1 MYNIENNRK
10 GEEMHRHP
18 VGSALIEFFM
28 MKTGE
33 GSILLRN
40 HLKRVIQRISLALSP
55 ESCYDANGLQCL
67 ERAPL
72 HDISSDAGI
81 SHIPQ
86 RERFQALYAFPSFF
100 KVPGSSVLPF
110 RMKIKIFTLIEL
122 LIVVAIIAILAGML
136 LPALNKARATAQSA
150 FCLNNLKQFGV
161 ALGSYSGDY
170 AGNLCDAYTEIL
182 NGEPGKTR
190 KGFHIILAPYLGAN
204 HIAVDFNAITG
215 AAEPRTYKSFVCPS
229 HRAVSALGES
239 EIFSV
244 SGWYLSYVAN
254 ATYNNNTKTGLFTV
268 PDYGWKLCGFSK
280 LKQPSRVYALAD
292 GNVKNRRLSAP
303 YVGGDIYNSGGI
315 ADAFVLSRKLPQR
328 HSNGG
333 NMLYLDFHAE
343 RTVIKAPVKFW
354 NLGSSHPLFGLEQL

>member
-1 MYNIENNRK
+1 MR
-10 GEEMHRHP
+10 RHP
-18 VGSALIEFFM
+18 AYFALIEFLM
-28 MKTGE
+28 MKTDKR
-33 GSILLRN
+33 SISLCE
-40 HLKRVIQRISLALSP
+40 HLKRVIHRTALNLSSKSCHSVMLRGAVSAEDAVSPVPVSSSSLRLLNCSDVELLKCFSP
-55 ESCYDANGLQCL
+55 PCF
-67 ERAPL
+67 R
-72 HDISSDAGI
+72 
-81 SHIPQ
+81 
-86 RERFQALYAFPSFF
+86 
-100 KVPGSSVLPF
+100 VPCSSVLTS
-110 RMKIKIFTLIEL
+110 RVKTRIFTLIEL
-122 LIVVAIIAILAGML
+122 LIVVAMIAILAGML

-190 KGFHIILAPYLGAN
+190 KGFHIILAPYLGAD
-204 HIAVDFNAITG
+204 HVTVDFNVITG

-229 HRAVSALGES
+229 HHAIPALGES

-254 ATYNNNTKTGLFTV
+254 TTYNNNTKNGLFTV

-292 GNVKNRRLSAP
+292 GNVKNRRTSIP
-303 YVGGDIYNSGGI
+303 YAGGDIYNSGGI
-315 ADAFVLSRKLPQR
+315 ADAFALSRKLPQR